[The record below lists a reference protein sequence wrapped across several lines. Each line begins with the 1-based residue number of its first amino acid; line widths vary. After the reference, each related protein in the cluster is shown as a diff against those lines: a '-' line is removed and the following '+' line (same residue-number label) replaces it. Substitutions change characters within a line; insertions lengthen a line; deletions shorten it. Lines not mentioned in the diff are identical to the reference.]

1 MIFDHINSN
10 KIKSIMKTK
19 FKGIL
24 TLLLAFVVHITF
36 AQEKTVSGT
45 VSDSSGTLP
54 GVSVLVKG
62 TSTGTQT
69 DFDGKYAIMAKQ
81 GDILSFSYMG
91 YKTVEQTVTAAN
103 TMNVSLKQDAN
114 LLDEIVV
121 TALGISKAKKS
132 LGYSTQK
139 VDGDEVSRV
148 KDANFINSLAG
159 KISGVEIKSS
169 GTMGGSTNLVIRG
182 NSSLTGNNQALFVVD
197 GVPMSNNNNNSKNQT
212 TGRGGYDYG
221 NVASDI
227 NPDDIESINVYVV
240 K

>member
-1 MIFDHINSN
+1 
-10 KIKSIMKTK
+10 MKTK
-19 FKGIL
+19 IKGIL

-139 VDGDEVSRV
+139 VDGDKFLE
-148 KDANFINSLAG
+148 
-159 KISGVEIKSS
+159 
-169 GTMGGSTNLVIRG
+169 
-182 NSSLTGNNQALFVVD
+182 
-197 GVPMSNNNNNSKNQT
+197 
-212 TGRGGYDYG
+212 
-221 NVASDI
+221 
-227 NPDDIESINVYVV
+227 
-240 K
+240 